1 MLAASETPLSPSP
14 PSGATS
20 PLGTPATA
28 HAMKI
33 ASRGLEA
40 AESLEDD
47 GMLVAAAEVK
57 AAALSEAAEAYSR
70 RRAAHAAFRSPL
82 GVVSSANS
90 KGVLNRGDGKRPYR
104 VQEAS
109 SSASVPAPVSEESD
123 DEPTLQQNVADQAG
137 APPSDVAVVNL
148 RDLATQSPVRSRPS
162 SPIRP
167 EQLHAV
173 VISGASVVRHLEGGD
188 FCLYQLTVPL
198 THSQAEHV
206 AFKRYRDFLE
216 LDSALCRALQEAFN
230 PLVPCFFF
238 RDLPSLP
245 PRTIPWVQDAT
256 HHSVVAKRWAALQ
269 RYLDVALEKAA
280 QCPEAFVV
288 LKTFLCLP

>member
-1 MLAASETPLSPSP
+1 
-14 PSGATS
+14 
-20 PLGTPATA
+20 
-28 HAMKI
+28 MKI

-70 RRAAHAAFRSPL
+70 RRAAHAAFRSPS
-82 GVVSSANS
+82 VWCPRTARACSIAAMASAPTGS
-90 KGVLNRGDGKRPYR
+90 RRQQQRERTGACVRGKRRRAHP
-104 VQEAS
+104 
-109 SSASVPAPVSEESD
+109 PAECG
-123 DEPTLQQNVADQAG
+123 DQAG
-137 APPSDVAVVNL
+137 APLSDVAVSIY
-148 RDLATQSPVRSRPS
+148 AISPPVAGPPRPS